1 LYNNDK
7 SMKHKIWKLKPSPDT
22 QKTFELKK
30 SLGVSKKI
38 CALLLDRGIDTF
50 EKAKIF
56 FRPQLS
62 MLHDPFLMKD
72 MDKAVSRLLKAM
84 SSKEQI
90 RVYGDYDVDGTTSVS
105 MMYLFLKSQN
115 ANCDYYIPDRDSEGY
130 GISYKG
136 IDDAIDKGMTLM
148 ISLDCGIKAVEKVAY
163 AKSKGLDLIIC
174 DHHRPGA
181 RLPDA
186 IAVLD
191 PKRVDCTYPFKELCG
206 CGVGFKLIQAYLKH
220 QGLDETIAFQY
231 LDLVAVAIGADI
243 VPIVEENRVLAF
255 YGLKHLNENPRIGM
269 KALMREHKHFGAM
282 NITDVVFTIAPRINA
297 AGRMK
302 HAHNAVSLLIEHNEE
317 QAVKT
322 ANEIEEYNTER
333 RSEDQRIAKEALVQ
347 IKEQKE
353 EESASTVV
361 YHPEW
366 HKGVIGIVAS
376 RLIETYYR
384 PTVVFTKS
392 KEYLV
397 ASARSVKGFDVFEAL
412 EACSAY
418 IEQFGGHKYA
428 AGLSIRD
435 ENYELF
441 KAAFD
446 KFVSERITEAQKT
459 EVIEIDAELDFS
471 DITTGFNNILKQF
484 EPFGPE
490 NMSPLFVTKNVMDR
504 GFSKAVGSENEHLKL
519 HMCTEKEKFSE
530 MNGIAFKLGYHSEY
544 VSKGLPFN
552 ICYAIQEN
560 KWQGNVSIQLAV
572 KDLKTL

>member
-1 LYNNDK
+1 
-7 SMKHKIWKLKPSPDT
+7 MKHKIWKLKPSPDV
-22 QKTFELKK
+22 QKIFELKK

-38 CALLLDRGIDTF
+38 CTLLLDRGIDTF
-50 EKAKIF
+50 EKAKTF

-90 RVYGDYDVDGTTSVS
+90 RVYGDYDVDGTASVS

-115 ANCDYYIPDRDSEGY
+115 AKCDYYIPDRDSEGY

-181 RLPDA
+181 RLPEA
-186 IAVLD
+186 CAVLD

-220 QGLDETIAFQY
+220 QGLDETIAFKY

-302 HAHNAVSLLIEHNEE
+302 HAHNAVSLLIEQNEE

-376 RLIETYYR
+376 RLTETYYR

-397 ASARSVKGFDVFEAL
+397 ASVRSVKGFDVFEAL

-428 AGLSIRD
+428 AGLSIRE

-441 KAAFD
+441 KSAFD
-446 KFVSERITEAQKT
+446 KVVSERITEAQKT

-490 NMSPLFVTKNVMDR
+490 NMAPLFRTKNVLDR
-504 GFSKAVGSENEHLKL
+504 GYSKAVGPQNEHLKL
-519 HMCTEKEKFSE
+519 HMYTEKEKLAE
-530 MNGIAFKLGYHSEY
+530 MNGIAFKLGSYAEY
-544 VSKGLPFN
+544 VVKGLAFD

-560 KWQGNVSIQLAV
+560 EWKGKRSIQLAV
-572 KDLKTL
+572 KDIKTL

>member
-1 LYNNDK
+1 
-7 SMKHKIWKLKPSPDT
+7 MKHKIWKLKPSPDA
-22 QKTFELKK
+22 QKVFELKK

-38 CALLLDRGIDTF
+38 CALLIDRGIDTF
-50 EKAKIF
+50 EKAKTF

-72 MDKAVSRLLKAM
+72 MDKAVSRLLSAM
-84 SSKEQI
+84 TSKEQI

-115 ANCDYYIPDRDSEGY
+115 ANCDYYIPDRESEGY

-136 IDDAIDKGMTLM
+136 IDDAIDKGISLM
-148 ISLDCGIKAVEKVAY
+148 ICLDCGIKAVEKVVY

-174 DHHRPGA
+174 DHHRPGEH
-181 RLPDA
+181 LPDA
-186 IAVLD
+186 IAVID
-191 PKRVDCTYPFKELCG
+191 PKREDCTYPFKELCG

-220 QGLDETIAFQY
+220 QGLDESMAFQY

-255 YGLKHLNENPRIGM
+255 YGLKHLNENPRMGM

-302 HAHNAVSLLIEHNEE
+302 HAHNAVSLLIEQNEE

-333 RSEDQRIAKEALVQ
+333 KSEDQRIVKEALVQ

-392 KEYLV
+392 KAYLV
-397 ASARSVKGFDVFEAL
+397 ASVRSVKGFDVFEAL

-428 AGLSIRD
+428 AGLSIRE
-435 ENYELF
+435 ENYEQF

-446 KFVSERITEAQKT
+446 KVVSERITEAQKT

-504 GFSKAVGSENEHLKL
+504 GYSKAVGSDNEHLKL
-519 HMCTEKEKFSE
+519 HMCTEKENLSE
-530 MNGIAFKLGYHSEY
+530 MNGIAFKLGFHSEY
-544 VSKGLPFN
+544 VSKGLAFD

-560 KWQGNVSIQLAV
+560 EWKGKRSIQLAV
-572 KDLKTL
+572 KDIKTL

>member
-1 LYNNDK
+1 
-7 SMKHKIWKLKPSPDT
+7 MKHKIWKIKPSPDA
-22 QKTFELKK
+22 QKVFELKK
-30 SLGVSKKI
+30 SLGISKKI
-38 CALLLDRGIDTF
+38 CALLIDRGIDTF

-72 MDKAVSRLLKAM
+72 MDKAVSRLIKAM
-84 SSKEQI
+84 TSKEQI

-115 ANCDYYIPDRDSEGY
+115 ANCDYYIPDRESEGY

-136 IDDAIDKGMTLM
+136 IDVAIDKGISLM
-148 ISLDCGIKAVEKVAY
+148 ICLDCGIKAVEKVAY

-174 DHHRPGA
+174 DHHRPGEH
-181 RLPDA
+181 LPNA

-255 YGLKHLNENPRIGM
+255 YGLKHLNEKPRIGM

-282 NITDVVFTIAPRINA
+282 NITDVVFAIAPRINA

-302 HAHNAVSLLIEHNEE
+302 HAHNAVSLLIEENQN

-322 ANEIEEYNTER
+322 ANEIEKYNTER
-333 RSEDQRIAKEALVQ
+333 RLEDQRIAKEAIVQ
-347 IKEQKE
+347 IKDQKE

-397 ASARSVKGFDVFEAL
+397 GSVRSIKGFDVFEAL

-428 AGLSIRD
+428 AGLSIRE
-435 ENYELF
+435 ENYEQF

-446 KFVSERITEAQKT
+446 KVVSERITEAQKT
-459 EVIEIDAELDFS
+459 EVIDIDAELDFS
-471 DITTGFNNILKQF
+471 DITSGFNNILMQF

-490 NMSPLFVTKNVMDR
+490 NRPPLFVTKNVMDR
-504 GFSKAVGSENEHLKL
+504 GYSKAVGSDNEHLKL
-519 HMCTEKEKFSE
+519 HMCTEKDKLSE
-530 MNGIAFKLGYHSEY
+530 MNGIAFKLGFHSEY
-544 VSKGLPFN
+544 VSKGLAFD

-560 KWQGNVSIQLAV
+560 EWKGKRSIQLAV
-572 KDLKTL
+572 KDIKTL

>member
-1 LYNNDK
+1 
-7 SMKHKIWKLKPSPDT
+7 MKHKIWKLKPSPDT
-22 QKTFELKK
+22 QKIFELKK

-50 EKAKIF
+50 EKAKTF

-84 SSKEQI
+84 TSKEQI

-181 RLPDA
+181 HLPDA

-269 KALMREHKHFGAM
+269 KTLMREHKHFGAM
-282 NITDVVFTIAPRINA
+282 NINDVVFTIAPRINA

-302 HAHNAVSLLIEHNEE
+302 HAHNAVSLLIEQNEE

-333 RSEDQRIAKEALVQ
+333 RSEDQRIAKEALAQ

-353 EESASTVV
+353 EQNASTVV

-392 KEYLV
+392 KAYLV
-397 ASARSVKGFDVFEAL
+397 ASVRSVKGFDVFEAL

-428 AGLSIRD
+428 AGLSIR
-435 ENYELF
+435 EETYELF

-446 KFVSERITEAQKT
+446 KVVSERITEAQKT

-504 GFSKAVGSENEHLKL
+504 GYSKAVGSENEHLKL
-519 HMCTEKEKFSE
+519 HMCTEKEKLSE
-530 MNGIAFKLGYHSEY
+530 MNGIAFKLGFHSEY
-544 VSKGLPFN
+544 VSKGLASD

-560 KWQGNVSIQLAV
+560 EWKGKRSIQLAV
-572 KDLKTL
+572 KDIKTL

>member
-1 LYNNDK
+1 
-7 SMKHKIWKLKPSPDT
+7 MKYKIWKIKPSPDA
-22 QKTFELKK
+22 QKVFELKK

-38 CALLLDRGIDTF
+38 CALLIDRGIDTF
-50 EKAKIF
+50 EKAKTF

-72 MDKAVSRLLKAM
+72 MDKAVSRILSAM
-84 SSKEQI
+84 TSKEQI

-115 ANCDYYIPDRDSEGY
+115 ANCDYYIPDRELEGY

-136 IDDAIDKGMTLM
+136 IDDAIDKGISLM
-148 ISLDCGIKAVEKVAY
+148 ICLDCGIKAVEKVVY

-174 DHHRPGA
+174 DHHRPGEH
-181 RLPDA
+181 LPDA

-191 PKRVDCTYPFKELCG
+191 PKREDCTYPFKELCG

-220 QGLDETIAFQY
+220 QGLDESMAFQY

-255 YGLKHLNENPRIGM
+255 YGLKHLNENPRMGM

-302 HAHNAVSLLIEHNEE
+302 HAHNAVSLLIEQNEE

-333 RSEDQRIAKEALVQ
+333 RSEDQRIVKEALVQ
-347 IKEQKE
+347 IKELKE

-392 KEYLV
+392 KAYMV
-397 ASARSVKGFDVFEAL
+397 GSVRSVKGFDVFEAL

-428 AGLSIRD
+428 AGLSIRE

-446 KFVSERITEAQKT
+446 KVVSERITEAQKT
-459 EVIEIDAELDFS
+459 EVIDIDAELDFS
-471 DITTGFNNILKQF
+471 DITSGFNNILKQF

-504 GFSKAVGSENEHLKL
+504 GYSKAVGSDNEHLKL
-519 HMCTEKEKFSE
+519 HMCTEKEKLSE
-530 MNGIAFKLGYHSEY
+530 MNGIAFKLGFHSEY
-544 VSKGLPFN
+544 VSKGLAFD

-560 KWQGNVSIQLAV
+560 EWKGKRSIQLTV
-572 KDLKTL
+572 KDIKTL

>member
-1 LYNNDK
+1 
-7 SMKHKIWKLKPSPDT
+7 MKHKIWKLKPSPDA
-22 QKTFELKK
+22 QKVFELKK

-38 CALLLDRGIDTF
+38 CALLIDRGIDTF
-50 EKAKIF
+50 EKAKTF

-72 MDKAVSRLLKAM
+72 MDKAVSRLLSAM
-84 SSKEQI
+84 TSKEQI

-115 ANCDYYIPDRDSEGY
+115 ANCDYYIPDRESEGY

-136 IDDAIDKGMTLM
+136 IDDAIDKGISLM
-148 ISLDCGIKAVEKVAY
+148 ICLDCGIKAVEKVVY

-174 DHHRPGA
+174 DHHRPGEH
-181 RLPDA
+181 LPDA

-220 QGLDETIAFQY
+220 QGLDESMAFQY

-243 VPIVEENRVLAF
+243 VPIIEENRVLAF
-255 YGLKHLNENPRIGM
+255 YGLKHLNENPRMGM

-302 HAHNAVSLLIEHNEE
+302 HAHNAVSLLIEQNEE

-333 RSEDQRIAKEALVQ
+333 RSEDQRIVKEALVQ

-397 ASARSVKGFDVFEAL
+397 GSVRSIKGFDVFEAL
-412 EACSAY
+412 GACSVY

-428 AGLSIRD
+428 AGLSIRE
-435 ENYELF
+435 ENYEQF

-446 KFVSERITEAQKT
+446 KVVSERITEAQKT

-504 GFSKAVGSENEHLKL
+504 GYSKAVGSDNEHLKL
-519 HMCTEKEKFSE
+519 NVCTEKENLSE
-530 MNGIAFKLGYHSEY
+530 MNGIAFKLGFHSEY
-544 VSKGLPFN
+544 VSKGLAFD

-560 KWQGNVSIQLAV
+560 EWKGKRSIQLAV
-572 KDLKTL
+572 KDIKTL

>member
-1 LYNNDK
+1 
-7 SMKHKIWKLKPSPDT
+7 MKHKIWKLKPSPDT
-22 QKTFELKK
+22 QKIFELKK

-50 EKAKIF
+50 EKAKTF

-84 SSKEQI
+84 TSKEQI

-181 RLPDA
+181 HLPDA

-243 VPIVEENRVLAF
+243 VPIVEENRILAF

-282 NITDVVFTIAPRINA
+282 NINNVVFTIAPRINA

-302 HAHNAVSLLIEHNEE
+302 HAHNAVSLLIEQNEE
-317 QAVKT
+317 QALKT

-333 RSEDQRIAKEALVQ
+333 RSEDQRIAKEALAQ

-353 EESASTVV
+353 EQNASTVV

-392 KEYLV
+392 KAYLV
-397 ASARSVKGFDVFEAL
+397 ASVRSVKGFDVFEAL

-428 AGLSIRD
+428 AGLSIRE

-446 KFVSERITEAQKT
+446 KVVSERITEAQKT

-504 GFSKAVGSENEHLKL
+504 GYSKAVGSENEHLKL
-519 HMCTEKEKFSE
+519 HMCTEKEKLSE
-530 MNGIAFKLGYHSEY
+530 MNGIAFKLGFHSEY
-544 VSKGLPFN
+544 VSKGLAFD

-560 KWQGNVSIQLAV
+560 EWKGKRSIQLAV
-572 KDLKTL
+572 KDIKTL

>member
-1 LYNNDK
+1 
-7 SMKHKIWKLKPSPDT
+7 MKHKIWKLKPSPDT
-22 QKTFELKK
+22 QKIFELKK

-50 EKAKIF
+50 EKAKTF

-84 SSKEQI
+84 TSKEQI

-174 DHHRPGA
+174 DHHRPGVD
-181 RLPDA
+181 LPNA

-206 CGVGFKLIQAYLKH
+206 CGVGFKLIQAYLKY

-243 VPIVEENRVLAF
+243 VPIVEENRILAF
-255 YGLKHLNENPRIGM
+255 YGLKHLNKNPRIGM

-302 HAHNAVSLLIEHNEE
+302 HAHNAVSLLIEENQN

-333 RSEDQRIAKEALVQ
+333 RSEDQRIAKEALAQ

-353 EESASTVV
+353 EQNASTVV

-392 KEYLV
+392 KAYLF
-397 ASARSVKGFDVFEAL
+397 ASVRSVKGFDVFQAL

-428 AGLSIRD
+428 AGLSIRE

-446 KFVSERITEAQKT
+446 KVVSERITEVQKT

-504 GFSKAVGSENEHLKL
+504 GYSKAVGSENEHLKL
-519 HMCTEKEKFSE
+519 HMCTEKEKLSE
-530 MNGIAFKLGYHSEY
+530 MNGIAFKLGFHSEY
-544 VSKGLPFN
+544 VNKGLAFD

-560 KWQGNVSIQLAV
+560 EWKGKRSIQLAV
-572 KDLKTL
+572 KDIKTL